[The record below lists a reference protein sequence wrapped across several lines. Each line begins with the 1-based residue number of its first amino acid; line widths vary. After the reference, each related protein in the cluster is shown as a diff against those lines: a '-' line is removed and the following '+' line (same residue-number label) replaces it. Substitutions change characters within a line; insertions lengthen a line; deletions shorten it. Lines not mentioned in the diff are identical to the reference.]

1 MRRSVLVVIAMLSV
15 WVGVLGAAPGTSG
28 RVLTSTPAAPPL
40 ARAAKPARPKPLRF
54 LLVDAAGA
62 TVRAWPGGKVMGTMA
77 QTTPLGA
84 HSWAWA
90 VSTTPRGRWGRIVL
104 PWRPNGQTGWIDLR
118 GRSLVR
124 TATWVKADLSK
135 RTVTL
140 LRGRRTTRGRVSS
153 RRWSATT

>member
-84 HSWAWA
+84 HS
-90 VSTTPRGRWGRIVL
+90 
-104 PWRPNGQTGWIDLR
+104 
-118 GRSLVR
+118 
-124 TATWVKADLSK
+124 
-135 RTVTL
+135 
-140 LRGRRTTRGRVSS
+140 
-153 RRWSATT
+153 